1 LMNESTWRRLAE
13 GALIVASILLAFA
26 IDAAWDER
34 TERRRRDALLAAL
47 EREMAIASD
56 ERDRVARY
64 HAMGQEAAAALLRFD
79 DGEPLDRLSVAA
91 VDSLLQLAY
100 NSTATFDAPS
110 GALDGLLLSG
120 NLDLIEDEALLI
132 ELTSYPG
139 LVSDLSREQGFLVEV
154 AFRLLDYLGAEGVD
168 VSLLNDSAVEPS
180 ERSVP
185 WRLGRTGAYAIVG
198 EPQFRGLLNEL
209 WWRYDNSMVRLDEM
223 RQTIDQIR
231 VLSALGRSD

>member
-1 LMNESTWRRLAE
+1 MNESTWRPRLVE
-13 GALIVASILLAFA
+13 GALIVTSILLAFA
-26 IDAAWDER
+26 IDAAWGER
-34 TERRRRDALLAAL
+34 TERLRRDALFAAL

-56 ERDRVARY
+56 ERDRVAGY
-64 HAMGQEAAAALLRFD
+64 HALGQEASAALLRLD
-79 DGEPLDRLSVAA
+79 VGAPLDRLSAA
-91 VDSLLQLAY
+91 VVDSLLQLAY

-110 GALDGLLLSG
+110 GALDGLLLSS

-139 LVSDLSREQGFLVEV
+139 LVSDLGREQGYLVEV

-168 VSLLNDSAVEPS
+168 VSLLNDSAIEPS

-185 WRLGRTGAYAIVG
+185 WSLGRTGAYAIVG

-209 WWRYDNSMVRLDEM
+209 WWRYGNSLERLDEM
-223 RQTIDQIR
+223 RPTIDQIR
-231 VLSALGRSD
+231 VLSGLGRTH